1 MEMRFQS
8 MGLLEEL
15 RMDVNPQIRPCL
27 DQRVLLGS
35 SDDRRVYTIII
46 SMVRVTATPR
56 VHKFLL
62 PPGLLSPFFLQ

>member
-35 SDDRRVYTIII
+35 SDDRKVYTIII
-46 SMVRVTATPR
+46 
-56 VHKFLL
+56 
-62 PPGLLSPFFLQ
+62 QW